1 MLTFSIIHNG
11 CDPLEY
17 DAVTLRQEIQYL
29 YNLQYASESE
39 AEIIICMGC
48 TFSQEREEDFTRTV
62 GKILTTHRP
71 RLLIVSG
78 CYLSEFLMKE
88 GVVFMRRKDIPNALR
103 DFLEESN
110 NETTELPNFVC
121 PPPIVAISEGCYGNC
136 SFCSVKSVR
145 GWHRSRS
152 FDDIIGDIEVI
163 VENHDM
169 VRLVGQ
175 DITAYGRDINSTFAQ
190 LVRTI
195 VNRYPSIRLELGS
208 MNPYW
213 LAKMDY
219 EELAFLSSKNITGN
233 IHIPLQ
239 SASNRVLI
247 SMKRG
252 HTYEE
257 YEQLWSNL
265 KKVGVQ
271 SISTDIIAGF
281 PGENEEDHAA
291 TVRFVRSHHLAFA
304 QIFMFE
310 PRPTTEAE
318 SLDQLPRSIRVRR
331 TLDLIAEY
339 VASSLRFRGIT
350 VKTLDN
356 ECSIPFNS
364 NLCINQEFVTY
375 ES

>member
-17 DAVTLRQEIQYL
+17 DAVTLRQEIQSL
-29 YNLQYASESE
+29 YNLQYAPESE

-48 TFSQEREEDFTRTV
+48 TFSQEKEEEFIGTV
-62 GKILTTHRP
+62 GKILTMHRP
-71 RLLIVSG
+71 SLVIVSG
-78 CYLSEFLMKE
+78 CYLSEFVMEE
-88 GVVFMRRKDIPNALR
+88 GVVFMRRKDIPDALGH
-103 DFLEESN
+103 FLEESR
-110 NETTELPNFVC
+110 NETTELPNFGC
-121 PPPIVAISEGCYGNC
+121 PPPIVAISEGCYGDC

-145 GWHRSRS
+145 GVHRSRT
-152 FDDIIGDIEVI
+152 FDDIIGNIEVI

-175 DITAYGRDINSTFAQ
+175 DITAYGRDINSTFAE
-190 LVRTI
+190 LIRRI
-195 VNRYPSIRLELGS
+195 VNRFPSIRLELGS

-219 EELAFLSSKNITGN
+219 EELALLSSTNITGN

-252 HTYEE
+252 YTYEE
-257 YEQLWSNL
+257 YEQLWANL

-271 SISTDIIAGF
+271 SISTDLIAGF
-281 PGENEEDHAA
+281 PGENEKDHAA

-339 VASSLRFRGIT
+339 AASSLRFRGIT

-364 NLCINQEFVTY
+364 NLCINQECVTY